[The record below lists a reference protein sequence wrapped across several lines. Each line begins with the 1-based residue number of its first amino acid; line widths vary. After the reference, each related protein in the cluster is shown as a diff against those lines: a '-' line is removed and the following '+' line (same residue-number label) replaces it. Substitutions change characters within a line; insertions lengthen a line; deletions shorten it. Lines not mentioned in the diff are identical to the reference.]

1 MDCQKY
7 SQNSIQW
14 EFLKNQ
20 NWFNLQFVVILNWLT
35 VWLNYFLKAG
45 RTLFLMLFFF
55 FFFFTKLTNMA
66 LRSLVSFTILNSVL
80 KGERKGTY
88 LSEQKC
94 LISQKWPSFC
104 INSYLFPAI
113 SGRCLWL
120 SSSTENVRI
129 LWKMELL
136 PGAILHCRVIDT
148 AVPPAWFFFRK
159 TSSFFCH
166 KPQTKRHLRG
176 SSLAFQ
182 VGLDPSLPKQ
192 TES

>member
-1 MDCQKY
+1 
-7 SQNSIQW
+7 
-14 EFLKNQ
+14 
-20 NWFNLQFVVILNWLT
+20 
-35 VWLNYFLKAG
+35 
-45 RTLFLMLFFF
+45 ML

-94 LISQKWPSFC
+94 LISQEWPSFC

-148 AVPPAWFFFRK
+148 PVPPAWFFLERHHL
-159 TSSFFCH
+159 FFVINH
-166 KPQTKRHLRG
+166 RQKDTLGGLLLPSRLDWTQ
-176 SSLAFQ
+176 AFQ
-182 VGLDPSLPKQ
+182 NRQRVNVKITAHDYIAFTLSHKGC
-192 TES
+192 